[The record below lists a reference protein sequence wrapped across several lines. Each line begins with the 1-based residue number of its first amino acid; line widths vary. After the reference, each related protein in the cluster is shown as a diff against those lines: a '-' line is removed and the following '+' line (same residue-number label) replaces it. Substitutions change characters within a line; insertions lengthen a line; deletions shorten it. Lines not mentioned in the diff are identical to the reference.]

1 MRKKALVNYAN
12 LIRPATKT
20 GTKQKKKNPSV
31 KSKRRWRICKRGAL
45 EREKIRRN
53 KNKNK
58 KIFFTQLRLHV
69 IQFEKKREIN
79 TFT

>member
-20 GTKQKKKNPSV
+20 GTKQKKKKNLSV
-31 KSKRRWRICKRGAL
+31 KSKRRWRIWKRGAL
-45 EREKIRRN
+45 EKEKMRR
-53 KNKNK
+53 NKNK